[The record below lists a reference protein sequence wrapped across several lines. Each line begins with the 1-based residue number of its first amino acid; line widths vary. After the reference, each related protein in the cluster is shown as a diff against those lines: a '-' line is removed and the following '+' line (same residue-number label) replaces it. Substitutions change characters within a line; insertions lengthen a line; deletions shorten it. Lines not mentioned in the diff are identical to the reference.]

1 MRKLFSAL
9 VSAVVLFCA
18 AYAAELDPLL
28 RDGAGE
34 LWKMSGESVVRAVP
48 DTFTWMDQAHS
59 RLRFNARTSRKILS
73 LFGRNV
79 QEAIFDFR
87 DGRVVS
93 LSVSVYNR
101 GDAGNIGKKPFEKML
116 EELREQIRNV
126 AGAKLRPMSQN
137 ATVSGSRLRSLV
149 WKTGR
154 SDIVLRW
161 SLSRN
166 QPEYI
171 AVDFYP
177 PGRAPR
183 SLKDG
188 IKTTVGSSELEA
200 KVKTDTDGSR
210 YMLIPMVDQGAKG
223 YCVAATVERVLRYYG
238 SNLDQHVIAK
248 LAESDADRGTSINKL
263 VDVLE
268 GNQNKLGIR
277 FKQLYRYELDN
288 FNDLKKVIKDYNSI
302 ARRRDQKK
310 IDLDY
315 YLFVD
320 GRSRYL
326 DFGSLMKA
334 LDFNIFR
341 EVRMQESRDCRE
353 FFETV
358 RENIDNGV
366 PLCWSTFIIPGVG
379 DTNSSEFGMHMR
391 IITGYNDKTGEI
403 IFSDSWGAGHEKKS
417 LKNEDAWSITVNL
430 VSLEPRRK

>member
-1 MRKLFSAL
+1 M
-9 VSAVVLFCA
+9 
-18 AYAAELDPLL
+18 
-28 RDGAGE
+28 
-34 LWKMSGESVVRAVP
+34 
-48 DTFTWMDQAHS
+48 
-59 RLRFNARTSRKILS
+59 
-73 LFGRNV
+73 
-79 QEAIFDFR
+79 AIFDFR
-87 DGRVVS
+87 GGRVVS

-116 EELREQIRNV
+116 EELREQIQNV

-166 QPEYI
+166 LPEYI

-200 KVKTDTDGSR
+200 KVKTDADGSR

-310 IDLDY
+310 IDLDD
-315 YLFVD
+315 YLFVV

>member
-1 MRKLFSAL
+1 MACYLAAVGENLSA
-9 VSAVVLFCA
+9 
-18 AYAAELDPLL
+18 YLDPLYKGVK
-28 RDGAGE
+28 D
-34 LWKMSGESVVRAVP
+34 VP
-48 DTFTWMDQAHS
+48 
-59 RLRFNARTSRKILS
+59 
-73 LFGRNV
+73 V
-79 QEAIFDFR
+79 
-87 DGRVVS
+87 
-93 LSVSVYNR
+93 
-101 GDAGNIGKKPFEKML
+101 
-116 EELREQIRNV
+116 
-126 AGAKLRPMSQN
+126 
-137 ATVSGSRLRSLV
+137 
-149 WKTGR
+149 
-154 SDIVLRW
+154 
-161 SLSRN
+161 
-166 QPEYI
+166 
-171 AVDFYP
+171 
-177 PGRAPR
+177 
-183 SLKDG
+183 
-188 IKTTVGSSELEA
+188 
-200 KVKTDTDGSR
+200 
-210 YMLIPMVDQGAKG
+210 
-223 YCVAATVERVLRYYG
+223 
-238 SNLDQHVIAK
+238 
-248 LAESDADRGTSINKL
+248 KL

-310 IDLDY
+310 IDLDD
-315 YLFVD
+315 YLFVV

>member
-1 MRKLFSAL
+1 MLLWSSSGRKIPEYLKLELAKSG
-9 VSAVVLFCA
+9 A
-18 AYAAELDPLL
+18 ASLRL
-28 RDGAGE
+28 RDRFKTDVGSEE
-34 LWKMSGESVVRAVP
+34 L
-48 DTFTWMDQAHS
+48 
-59 RLRFNARTSRKILS
+59 
-73 LFGRNV
+73 
-79 QEAIFDFR
+79 
-87 DGRVVS
+87 
-93 LSVSVYNR
+93 
-101 GDAGNIGKKPFEKML
+101 AGNV
-116 EELREQIRNV
+116 RNDPN
-126 AGAKLRPMSQN
+126 GDR
-137 ATVSGSRLRSLV
+137 
-149 WKTGR
+149 
-154 SDIVLRW
+154 
-161 SLSRN
+161 
-166 QPEYI
+166 YI
-171 AVDFYP
+171 
-177 PGRAPR
+177 
-183 SLKDG
+183 L
-188 IKTTVGSSELEA
+188 L
-200 KVKTDTDGSR
+200 
-210 YMLIPMVDQGAKG
+210 PMVDQGAKG

-310 IDLDY
+310 IDLDD
-315 YLFVD
+315 YLFVV